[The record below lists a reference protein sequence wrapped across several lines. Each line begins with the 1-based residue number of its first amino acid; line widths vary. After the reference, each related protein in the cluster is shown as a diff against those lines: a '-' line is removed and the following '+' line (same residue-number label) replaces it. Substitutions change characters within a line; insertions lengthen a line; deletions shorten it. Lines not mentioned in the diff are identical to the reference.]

1 LAAIEVRTPRP
12 GTPKDSREW
21 EDYWADLFER
31 TGGETDK
38 IEGTAV
44 IAETV
49 QGVADTALADAAT
62 AQAAADAAQ
71 STANTGV
78 ADAATAQAAADAAQT
93 DADTAQA
100 AADAAQADANNVW
113 VQGEIPDF
121 ASATANGR
129 VTLASPVAGTITSI
143 VVALNSGTFGGAFT
157 LTPTINGTNITDG
170 AITVADLTAGGT
182 TATATPSAANV
193 LAVGDVIKVQS
204 GGSASTAG
212 RVNVLFRITRT

>member
-1 LAAIEVRTPRP
+1 MGRLNLAAISVRTPRP

-21 EDYWADLFER
+21 EDYWNDLLER

-38 IEGTAV
+38 VEETAV

-49 QGVADTALADAAT
+49 QGVADTALANAAA

-71 STANTGV
+71 I
-78 ADAATAQAAADAAQT
+78 AADDAQT
-93 DADTAQA
+93 DATAALA
-100 AADAAQADANNVW
+100 AASAAQADANEVW

-121 ASATANGR
+121 ASSTANGR
-129 VTLASPVAGTITSI
+129 FTLASPVAGTITSI

-157 LTPTINGTNITDG
+157 ITPTINGTNITSG

-182 TATATPSAANV
+182 TATATPTAANV
-193 LAVGDVIKVQS
+193 VAVGDVVKVQS

-212 RVNVLFRITRT
+212 RANVLFRITRT